1 MDQINILELMQ
12 LKMRLENYFIL
23 ILKAKT
29 NVELMPRLCYLNR
42 LLTLLPLR
50 RYRDSLPFYRELVIF
65 TEDSLFLPRTR
76 YFYLELVIFTENILF
91 LPRTHFFL
99 PVTFQFS
106 IIYILNFLGKVLKL
120 ILIILII
127 IIILSF
133 LFILFIYVDFSD

>member
-76 YFYLELVIFTENILF
+76 YFYREHIIFTKN
-91 LPRTHFFL
+91 
-99 PVTFQFS
+99 
-106 IIYILNFLGKVLKL
+106 
-120 ILIILII
+120 
-127 IIILSF
+127 SF
-133 LFILFIYVDFSD
+133 LFTCHLSILYYLYIEFSWKSFKTYFDYFDYNYHFIIFIYTIYIC